1 MGRAAVAHHR
11 TRCAS
16 LCAQVRPELVPLYL
30 SKDLADKVLFVGRA
44 VRVLK
49 EPKGALSGHT
59 LLPLQVGRK
68 WCATCPGAGRHA
80 SCG

>member
-1 MGRAAVAHHR
+1 M
-11 TRCAS
+11 
-16 LCAQVRPELVPLYL
+16 LPLYF

-59 LLPLQVGRK
+59 LLPLQVGRE
-68 WCATCPGAGRHA
+68 WYAACPGAERHA
-80 SCG
+80 S